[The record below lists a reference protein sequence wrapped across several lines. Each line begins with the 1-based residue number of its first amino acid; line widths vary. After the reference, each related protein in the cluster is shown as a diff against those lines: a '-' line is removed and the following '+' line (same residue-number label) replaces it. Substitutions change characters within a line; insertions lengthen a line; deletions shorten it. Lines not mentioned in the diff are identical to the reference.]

1 MYLYIIFFIIRKN
14 KIKCKIIYMC
24 NLFVVEDDF
33 SLFIRK
39 MGKIILFNYIIIKYV
54 FNSYCFVIKWFSII
68 ERYNVCVVKFFIIFK
83 IIVSSYS
90 ERLMV
95 FWLKLYIFGSD

>member
-1 MYLYIIFFIIRKN
+1 
-14 KIKCKIIYMC
+14 MC

-54 FNSYCFVIKWFSII
+54 FNRYCFVIKWFSII
-68 ERYNVCVVKFFIIFK
+68 ERYIVGVVKFFIIFK